1 MTKLMAILSILM
13 VAMPI
18 ALAKGTSLDGRT
30 YKVLLGPEGKKG
42 DEDTLTFTKGKF
54 ESSMCVPLGFRA
66 AKYEAKGADEIAF
79 TVVVKNAKGQ
89 TNNWKG
95 TIRGDQIEGTL
106 TCTGSGEPMKMVFKG
121 SAVK

>member
-13 VAMPI
+13 VAIPV
-18 ALAKGTSLDGRT
+18 AFAKGTNLDGRT

-42 DEDTLTFTKGKF
+42 DEDTLTFARGKF
-54 ESSMCVPLGFRA
+54 ESSMCVPLGFKA
-66 AKYEAKGADEIAF
+66 AKYEAKGEGEVAF
-79 TVVVKNAKGQ
+79 TVVVKNEKGQ

-95 TIRGDQIEGTL
+95 TIRGDQIDGTL
-106 TCTGSGEPMKMVFKG
+106 TCTGSGEALKMVFKG

>member
-54 ESSMCVPLGFRA
+54 ESSMCVPLGFKA
-66 AKYEAKGADEIAF
+66 AKYEANGADEIVF

-89 TNNWKG
+89 TNDWKG

>member
-13 VAMPI
+13 VGLPM

-54 ESSMCVPLGFRA
+54 ESSMCVPLGFKA
-66 AKYEAKGADEIAF
+66 AKYDAKGADEIAF

-106 TCTGSGEPMKMVFKG
+106 TCTGSGDAMKMVFKG
-121 SAVK
+121 QLQK